1 MCLIKHIHACTRIVS
16 RIWQWSLR
24 YCWPS
29 EEGLVD
35 SESSWKNLTLPSLRW
50 FYDLLI
56 PTLEAIE
63 YDWHRQFL
71 ISFPASKTEY
81 FETRISVPLHTVA
94 GASPFPL
101 YTRAMGQLRGRNCA
115 FAWLATAPRTSP
127 VRGIVDALHN
137 SAAVPQALG
146 VRKEKNKHVAACTSL
161 GDH

>member
-1 MCLIKHIHACTRIVS
+1 ML
-16 RIWQWSLR
+16 Q
-24 YCWPS
+24 
-29 EEGLVD
+29 
-35 SESSWKNLTLPSLRW
+35 
-50 FYDLLI
+50 
-56 PTLEAIE
+56 AIE

-101 YTRAMGQLRGRNCA
+101 YTRAMGQLRGRNCV

-161 GDH
+161 VCSSRRLIREMFPKLPLSLSCPKGDSGTGTEMSFDHCGLGALEILTGDLQPE